1 MAKGFGY
8 YLPIEQAKG
17 RFYMRAHFS
26 KNFAELTEERLEE
39 IKKDAIKYVNEH
51 SIEYNKKTTFLKRP
65 ISLYTDVI
73 FYLTNPCINDTYPT
87 FDEKMAFLIQVI
99 DPEYKIAKMYLQ
111 STLLTAYEQKNLKPE
126 DGEKRRKHI
135 DERNILF
142 HQTENMFG
150 FTDPT
155 FVQMERIFFNRFGL
169 QKELLSNIQGNYIE
183 ELFSKSIVVRS
194 YNRTTEEEF
203 EEANHIA
210 QNLIALQSDIT
221 NPNTVAFNIL
231 KQNKL
236 LGGNGTL
243 KQAYLIFILAF
254 DPELKML
261 QIYYDESM
269 VPKMEARANE
279 ELGFYERELIR
290 LEQEYHQRFE
300 PEKIVSVWQI

>member
-1 MAKGFGY
+1 MAKGFSY

-65 ISLYTDVI
+65 ISLYTD
-73 FYLTNPCINDTYPT
+73 DTYPT

-126 DGEKRRKHI
+126 DEEKRRKHI

-155 FVQMERIFFNRFGL
+155 FVQMERIFFNRFG
-169 QKELLSNIQGNYIE
+169 
-183 ELFSKSIVVRS
+183 
-194 YNRTTEEEF
+194 
-203 EEANHIA
+203 
-210 QNLIALQSDIT
+210 
-221 NPNTVAFNIL
+221 
-231 KQNKL
+231 
-236 LGGNGTL
+236 
-243 KQAYLIFILAF
+243 FI
-254 DPELKML
+254 
-261 QIYYDESM
+261 
-269 VPKMEARANE
+269 
-279 ELGFYERELIR
+279 
-290 LEQEYHQRFE
+290 
-300 PEKIVSVWQI
+300 

>member
-1 MAKGFGY
+1 MARGINY
-8 YLPIEQAKG
+8 YLPIEQAKS
-17 RFYMRAHFS
+17 RFYMRSHIS
-26 KNFAELTEERLEE
+26 KDFTELTEERLEK
-39 IKKDAIKYVNEH
+39 IKKDAIEFVKKHTV
-51 SIEYNKKTTFLKRP
+51 EYNKKTTFFRRP
-65 ISLYTDVI
+65 ISLYTDVM
-73 FYLTNPCINDTYPT
+73 FYLTNPCINVVYPT
-87 FDEKMAFLIQVI
+87 FDEKMAFLIHVI

-111 STLLTAYEQKNLKPE
+111 STLLTGYEQKNLKPE
-126 DGEKRRKHI
+126 DEDKRKKHI
-135 DERNILF
+135 DERNRLF
-142 HQTENMFG
+142 RQTEIMLG

-155 FVQMERIFFNRFGL
+155 FVQMERVFFNRFGL
-169 QKELLSNIQGNYIE
+169 QKELLSNIQGNYID

-194 YNRTTEEEF
+194 YNRTTDEEY
-203 EEANHIA
+203 EEANRIA
-210 QNLIALQSDIT
+210 QNLIALQNDIT

-254 DPELKML
+254 DSELRML

-279 ELGFYERELIR
+279 ELGFYEKELIR
-290 LEQEYHQRFE
+290 LEQQYHQRFE